1 VTTVADAP
9 VVRDGMP
16 VDEYHDHNSLSS
28 TGARKLLPPS
38 CPAQFRYDREH
49 PPLPKREF
57 DFGHA
62 AHKLVLGDGPDIDV
76 LEFDSYQT
84 KAAQQ
89 QRDEAYGMDVVPL
102 LRHEYEQ
109 VEAMAAA
116 IRQHPVAGPLFT
128 PGTGIPERS
137 IFWTDKGTGV
147 RCRCRPDW
155 LKQLPGLTVC
165 VDYKTAKDA
174 SPDGFSKAIQTYG
187 YHQQDAWYLDGLEA
201 AGLADDGARFLFV
214 VQQKTAPYLITVREL
229 DTQTRDIGRARN
241 ERALRIY
248 ADCQTT
254 GQWPDWTGPVDTIPT
269 ISLPTWA
276 AIREAEEYLP

>member
-1 VTTVADAP
+1 MTTVADAP